1 MKEKTIERIRKFTEE
16 RDWDQFHSPANLAKS
31 IVIEAA
37 ELLECFQWSD
47 TEYDLQHIKEELAD
61 VLVYS
66 QNLLDKLEIDADEI
80 VNMKMK
86 QNEAKYP
93 VDKAKGNA
101 TKYTELQL
109 MRKMMCLSRCCY
121 PKINKVMPENKK
133 VQRLT
138 KPGKPRKTKKCEVM
152 QQ

>member
-1 MKEKTIERIRKFTEE
+1 
-16 RDWDQFHSPANLAKS
+16 
-31 IVIEAA
+31 
-37 ELLECFQWSD
+37 
-47 TEYDLQHIKEELAD
+47 
-61 VLVYS
+61 
-66 QNLLDKLEIDADEI
+66 
-80 VNMKMK
+80 MKMK

-121 PKINKVMPENKK
+121 TKINKVMPENKK
-133 VQRLT
+133 VQRFT
-138 KPGKPRKTKKCEVM
+138 KPEISRKTKKCEVM